1 MRKRIL
7 TIGRTDVYVH
17 AATLLFMLYALVT
30 GYISLL
36 LCSMA
41 SVLLHESAHAGAAAL
56 AGRPPREIELSPLG
70 AVMRLDDE
78 YALRPV
84 ARLLMLCA
92 GPAATMLICL
102 LSIRLAA
109 AGMISMQTGQQLF
122 MSNLAILLINVL
134 PALPLDGGRLL
145 MLLLSMI
152 VKPHVVRVIMR
163 ISGTLLGLAA
173 IGLNI
178 WVSWQY
184 GGWNLSLAA
193 AGCYLLYS
201 ASAAT
206 TTLAMAEL
214 RTFMDRK
221 IRLEKCGGC
230 RCVHIAVFRNA
241 PLRQAI
247 RRLLPGRMCMFTLL
261 EPGTMRCTG
270 QMTEFELIAA
280 YLAHPE
286 YSCAQ
291 AAGKAD
297 KADETVTAAAGRA
310 GRGTA
315 D

>member
-1 MRKRIL
+1 MRKCIL

-41 SVLLHESAHAGAAAL
+41 SVLLHESAHAGVAAL
-56 AGRPPREIELSPLG
+56 AGHPPREIELSPLG

-78 YALRPV
+78 YALRPG

-122 MSNLAILLINVL
+122 MCNLAILLINVL

-163 ISGTLLGLAA
+163 ISGTLLGLVA

-241 PLRQAI
+241 PLRQAV